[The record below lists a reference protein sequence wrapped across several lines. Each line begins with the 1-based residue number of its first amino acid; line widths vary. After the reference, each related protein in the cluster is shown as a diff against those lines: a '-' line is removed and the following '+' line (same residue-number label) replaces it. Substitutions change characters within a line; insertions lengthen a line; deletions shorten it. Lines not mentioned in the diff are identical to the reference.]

1 MSLLLSPAPV
11 SCRTGKALFPLPDAI
26 LLVPPESAS
35 PALLDALER
44 FCARAAALTG
54 KQFSCLPAG
63 AGSQLPAGAGNQHSA
78 SARGRKSP
86 WRLIIDQDV
95 SNLPAQGYRLL
106 IDTTG
111 LRLEASDEAGAYYG
125 LQTLLQILTQRT
137 DALPDLEIEDYPD
150 FPIRGY
156 MLDISR
162 CKVPRMKSLFE
173 LVDRMAAFKLN
184 SLQLYVEH
192 TFAFADHERVWR
204 GASPLSADDIR
215 LLDSYCRA
223 RYIELV
229 PNFNSFGHFGK
240 WLKHPQYR
248 HLAECPDG
256 FESPEGQKSPYGS
269 TLKPDDDS
277 LRLLDQLYSEY
288 LPNFSSDKFNVGCD
302 ETWELGLGWSRPQ
315 AEKTSR
321 FHVYLEFLKKIHALV
336 TRHDRKMLFWADM
349 ILKNPASLADLPRD
363 ATALV
368 WGYEADHPFSRQC
381 ELFANNGL
389 HFYVAPGT
397 SSWFSLGGRLDN
409 ALANIDNAVSNG
421 LANSASGILLTDWGD
436 GGHHQFPMIS
446 YPAIVY
452 CAALSWHRKTN
463 LNPGL
468 EDTLNRFIF
477 YDSEGST
484 ARIILAL
491 GQAADPIGKK
501 ISNGTPLFDLLF
513 CKEKDLDGHLSGI
526 SETELENVCRQLRQ
540 IEDGLEGANPRCADA
555 GLIKREISLT
565 VTMLL
570 QAAHR
575 GLNRLTKDSSGA
587 LTHRQRSRLIEDFEE
602 CWLSRNRKGGL
613 AESSKRLRSALAGC

>member
-1 MSLLLSPAPV
+1 MSLLLSPTPV
-11 SCRTGKALFPLPDAI
+11 SCLIGKSHFHLPDAI

-35 PALLDALER
+35 NTLRDALKR

-54 KQFSCLPAG
+54 KQFSCLPVG
-63 AGSQLPAGAGNQHSA
+63 ADGG
-78 SARGRKSP
+78 KSL
-86 WRLIIDQDV
+86 WRLTIYQDG
-95 SNLPAQGYRLL
+95 SHLPAQGYSLL
-106 IDTTG
+106 IDTAG
-111 LRLEASDEAGAYYG
+111 LRLNASDEVGFFYG

-137 DALPDLEIEDYPD
+137 DALPEIEIEDYPD
-150 FPIRGY
+150 FPMRGY

-173 LVDRMAAFKLN
+173 LVDRMSAFKLN
-184 SLQLYVEH
+184 NLQLYVEH
-192 TFAFADHERVWR
+192 TFAFTDHKIVWN

-256 FESPEGQKSPYGS
+256 FNSPEGPKSPHGL
-269 TLKPDDDS
+269 TLKPDNDS

-302 ETWELGLGWSRPQ
+302 ETWELGLGWSRPL
-315 AEKTSR
+315 ADKTSR
-321 FHVYLEFLKKIHALV
+321 FHVYVEFLKKIHALV

-349 ILKNPASLADLPRD
+349 VLKNPASIADLPKD
-363 ATALV
+363 ATAIV

-381 ELFANNGL
+381 ELFANSGL
-389 HFYVAPGT
+389 PFYVAPGT
-397 SSWFSLGGRLDN
+397 SSWFSLGGRLEN
-409 ALANIDNAVSNG
+409 ALANIDNAVTNG
-421 LANSASGILLTDWGD
+421 LASGASGVLLTDWGD
-436 GGHHQFPMIS
+436 SVHHQFPMIS
-446 YPAIVY
+446 YPALVY

-463 LNPGL
+463 MNPDI
-468 EDTLNRFIF
+468 EDTLNRFIL
-477 YDSEGST
+477 YDSGGST

-491 GQAADPIGKK
+491 GSVADPIGKK
-501 ISNGTPLFDLLF
+501 ISNGTPLFDILF
-513 CKEKDLDGHLSGI
+513 CEEENLDGHLSEI

-540 IEDGLEGANPRCADA
+540 IEDGLKEANPRCADA
-555 GLIKREISLT
+555 GLIKREIALT

-570 QAAHR
+570 QAARR
-575 GLNRLTKDSSGA
+575 GLNRLTNDSSGA
-587 LTHRQRSRLIEDFEE
+587 LSHRQRSRIIEDFEE
-602 CWLSRNRKGGL
+602 CWLRRNRKGGL
-613 AESSKRLRSALAGC
+613 AESSKRLRSALAVC